1 MKRWAIVVVLMYFL
15 GMAQGAFEQDF
26 TDKSQVAFHKD
37 DTGYVFLA
45 SGVDLENY
53 DTVVIGNEALA

>member
-1 MKRWAIVVVLMYFL
+1 MKMRRWTMGVVLLSFL
-15 GMAQGAFEQDF
+15 GMAQGAFGQGF

-45 SGVDLENY
+45 SGVDLKNY
-53 DTVVIGNEALA
+53 D